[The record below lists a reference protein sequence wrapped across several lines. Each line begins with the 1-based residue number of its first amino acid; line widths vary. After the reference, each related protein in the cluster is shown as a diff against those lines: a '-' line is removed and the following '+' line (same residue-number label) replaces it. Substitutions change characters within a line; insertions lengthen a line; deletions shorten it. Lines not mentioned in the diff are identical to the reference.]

1 MNVNF
6 RNIQLFVWLQSESVV
21 NFGNAERENANFNQS
36 LSTSMTI
43 NTKAAMN
50 VIQQMWESPST
61 RQGTGH
67 DYCLCI

>member
-6 RNIQLFVWLQSESVV
+6 RNIQLFVWLQSEGVV
-21 NFGNAERENANFNQS
+21 NFGNAERENNQS

-67 DYCLCI
+67 DYCWCI